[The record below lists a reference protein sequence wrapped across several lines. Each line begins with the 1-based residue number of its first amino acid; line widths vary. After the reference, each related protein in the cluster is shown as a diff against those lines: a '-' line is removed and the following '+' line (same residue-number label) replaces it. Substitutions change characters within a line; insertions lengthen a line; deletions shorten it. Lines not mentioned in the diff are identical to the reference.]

1 MQVGPKQL
9 TMAAKSDAKRRR
21 LLVADIPDAKLAR
34 VLRLGKEHPDTL
46 DGGIDRRTLSRDRS
60 HLFEQLSTVVK
71 LGEFEL
77 EHIDL
82 AKALPAFCASGPWL
96 TAMQQLWDR
105 RPCSSLRPYHL
116 LLYCDEAVP
125 GNILRLDNGR
135 KCMAYFCTIAE
146 SPPSVIQHECMW
158 IPLAVLRTSVAKD
171 VPSGFS

>member
-1 MQVGPKQL
+1 M
-9 TMAAKSDAKRRR
+9 
-21 LLVADIPDAKLAR
+21 
-34 VLRLGKEHPDTL
+34 L
-46 DGGIDRRTLSRDRS
+46 DGGIDRRPKSRDRF
-60 HLFEQLSTVVK
+60 HWFEQLSTVVE

-105 RPCSSLRPYHL
+105 RPCSPLRPYHL

-146 SPPSVIQHECMW
+146 FPPPVIQHECMW
-158 IPLAVLRTSVAKD
+158 IPLAVIRTSVTKD
-171 VPSGFS
+171 VPSGCPGLFRHLMRHCLLNDEARNGTALLLKR